1 LETSSEWVPH
11 IDRWWESLVTMKGC
25 DAATWRVLMEHGPEQ
40 DQGSV
45 PQNVKEKGGKG
56 AKL

>member
-1 LETSSEWVPH
+1 M
-11 IDRWWESLVTMKGC
+11 TMKGC